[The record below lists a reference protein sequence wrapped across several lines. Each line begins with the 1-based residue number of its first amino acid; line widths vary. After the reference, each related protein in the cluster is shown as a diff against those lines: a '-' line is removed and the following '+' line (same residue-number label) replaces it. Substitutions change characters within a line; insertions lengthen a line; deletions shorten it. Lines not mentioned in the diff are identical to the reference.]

1 MQQHLFLT
9 GLIYLISVLSTE
21 AQTTWTMQQCMQYAV
36 VHNHEVKRTAL
47 ELDNYKATEAGA
59 VGRFLPAVDA
69 GIGAQYNYGRAIDPE
84 TNTYTDVSTFYN
96 GYSVQA
102 SLPIFDGFSRIH
114 ALKAAKASVLMGH
127 HALRNHQDEVAL
139 RVLQAY
145 ANAAYYEG
153 MIRMAE
159 EKRQETDLL
168 LRQTRI
174 MEEVGR
180 KSAADVA
187 LVESQQAEATYEL
200 TRQQN
205 LLASA
210 MLELKK
216 EMSFPLSD
224 SLSICLGD
232 SVGSGGITG
241 SDNMV
246 GSGGFVIHQ
255 SIELQHPEL
264 QRARYQM
271 EVSQHEWH
279 QARGSLFPTL
289 SLSAGLSTTYYKTLH
304 NEASETF
311 GKQLK
316 NNMGEYL
323 GISLSIPL
331 FNRLQTLTS
340 IRKAKNN
347 YRMSQEAFA
356 QKQLEL
362 EKLSRE
368 AWQDWQG
375 YLLLTEQM
383 EKKVKADSIAHQLT
397 KRQYEEGLSTA
408 IDLHTT
414 SAQLLN
420 SKATLL
426 QCRLMAVVKEQ
437 LVRYYHGEQIW
448 K

>member
-21 AQTTWTMQQCMQYAV
+21 AQATWTMQQCMQYAV

-102 SLPIFDGFSRIH
+102 TLPLFDGFSRIH

-145 ANAAYYEG
+145 TNAAYYEG

-200 TRQQN
+200 TRLQN

-241 SDNMV
+241 SDNIA

-255 SIELQHPEL
+255 SIVLQHPEL
-264 QRARYQM
+264 QRVRYQM

-375 YLLLTEQM
+375 YLLQTEQM

-437 LVRYYHGEQIW
+437 LLRYYHGEQIW

>member
-47 ELDNYKATEAGA
+47 ELDNYKAMETGA

-69 GIGAQYNYGRAIDPE
+69 GIGAQYNFGRAIDPE

-102 SLPIFDGFSRIH
+102 MLPLFDGFSRIH

-145 ANAAYYEG
+145 TNAAYYEG

-187 LVESQQAEATYEL
+187 LVESQQAEAAYEL

-255 SIELQHPEL
+255 SIAQQHPEL

-375 YLLLTEQM
+375 YLLQTEQM

-397 KRQYEEGLSTA
+397 RRQYEEGLSTA

>member
-1 MQQHLFLT
+1 M
-9 GLIYLISVLSTE
+9 
-21 AQTTWTMQQCMQYAV
+21 
-36 VHNHEVKRTAL
+36 
-47 ELDNYKATEAGA
+47 
-59 VGRFLPAVDA
+59 DA

-102 SLPIFDGFSRIH
+102 MLPLFDGFSRIH

-145 ANAAYYEG
+145 TNAAYYEG

-232 SVGSGGITG
+232 SV
-241 SDNMV
+241 D
-246 GSGGFVIHQ
+246 SGGFVIHQ
-255 SIELQHPEL
+255 SIAQQHPEL

-271 EVSQHEWH
+271 EASKHEWH
-279 QARGSLFPTL
+279 QARSSLFPTL

-323 GISLSIPL
+323 GISLNIPL

-375 YLLLTEQM
+375 YLLQTEQM

-437 LVRYYHGEQIW
+437 LLRYYHGEQIW

>member
-347 YRMSQEAFA
+347 YRMSQEDFA

-375 YLLLTEQM
+375 YLLQTEQM